1 MRARQVIALVVCLAS
16 AAVAGC
22 TSDPSDVPAAAQDP
36 SASSPATP
44 AEPAYEKY
52 VALGDSYTAGPFVP
66 TTDVANGC
74 FRSDGNYPTLVAERI
89 DVAEFVDVSCS
100 GASTRDLT
108 KRQATVR
115 NASVAP
121 QLDALDEDTD
131 LVTLGIGG
139 NDFDLFTTLL
149 QTCVALRAD
158 DPDGSPCADR
168 LEARGIDLVAQTA
181 RIGPTVADAVEKV
194 RERAPEARVLLVGY
208 PRISPSSGTCPRL
221 LPFAAGDYQ
230 QGDLVAWALNDSLR
244 GAARSTG
251 VEYVD
256 VYAAAEGHDV
266 CADEPWVN
274 GQVTDQTAGLAFH
287 PLPAGMK
294 AVADAVVEQL
304 DR

>member
-1 MRARQVIALVVCLAS
+1 MRARQAIAVVACLAS
-16 AAVAGC
+16 AAQAGC

-44 AEPAYEKY
+44 TEPAYEKY

-74 FRSDGNYPTLVAERI
+74 FRSDGNYPSLVAERI
-89 DVAEFVDVSCS
+89 EVAEFVDVSCS

-108 KRQATVR
+108 TRQATVR
-115 NASVAP
+115 DAGVPP
-121 QLDALDEDTD
+121 QLDALDDETD

-149 QTCVALRAD
+149 QTCVSLRSD
-158 DPDGSPCADR
+158 DPDGSPCADN
-168 LEARGIDLVAQTA
+168 LEERGIDLVAQTR
-181 RIGPTVADAVEKV
+181 RIGPTVADAVEEV
-194 RERAPEARVLLVGY
+194 RERAPDARVLLVGY

-230 QGDLVAWALNDSLR
+230 QGDRVARALNNSLR

-251 VEYVD
+251 VEFVD
-256 VYAAAEGHDV
+256 VYAAAEDHDV

-274 GQVTDQTAGLAFH
+274 GQITDRTAALAFH
-287 PLPAGMK
+287 PLPAGMQ
-294 AVADAVVEQL
+294 AVADAVIAQL
-304 DR
+304 DH